1 MIQTLDLI
9 LNINKPLHWTS
20 FDCCNALKRNYPRKT
35 KIGHAGTLDP
45 LASGVLIIAIGKATK
60 RIDELQAQT
69 KQYLAQ
75 ITLGATT
82 ITYDAEFYP
91 ESINNTSNTSK
102 DQILNTIQKF
112 VGNIEQLPP
121 IYSALKIDGKRAYE
135 LARKGQEVVLKPRV
149 ITIDSI
155 ELKDY
160 ECNDGITKFSILV
173 TCSKGTYIRSLANDI
188 GKELGTGAFLSG
200 LIRTASGDY
209 RVEDSIDLA
218 TLVEF
223 KNPIKR

>member
-45 LASGVLIIAIGKATK
+45 LASGVLIVAIGKATK

-91 ESINNTSNTSK
+91 ELINDTSKVTK
-102 DQILNTIQKF
+102 DQILDTIQKF
-112 VGNIEQLPP
+112 VGNIKQLPP

-135 LARKGQEVVLKPRV
+135 LARKGQEVVLKPRI

-223 KNPIKR
+223 KNPIKQ